1 MCFEIQHG
9 RDYEFLHNVEEF
21 FETILLLFNQS
32 NASLELLRDGD
43 QAEFLSRRLE
53 QHEKA
58 LSIMYQHLTETSGN
72 NCLSAFISCSMSC
85 PIASSRGHVSF
96 GR

>member
-21 FETILLLFNQS
+21 FETILSLFNQS
-32 NASLELLRDGD
+32 NASLELQDGD

-53 QHEKA
+53 QYEKT
-58 LSIMYQHLTETSGN
+58 LRIMYQRLTETSETTA
-72 NCLSAFISCSMSC
+72 LARS
-85 PIASSRGHVSF
+85 
-96 GR
+96 